1 MTTTVLA
8 CEQALSE
15 TIAKTESAL
24 LSPPIPGELTAWI
37 TAVQEAAATLA
48 LNLAAWQR
56 IALHRQY
63 EEILQADSEMG
74 AQVEKLIAEDNALIN
89 EVAEFHEKLHQLAE
103 AAAHV
108 DRNEGKLCEPRK
120 RVEEQGIALLVSIKK
135 HQVAATTWLGEA
147 HFRDRGVQD

>member
-8 CEQALSE
+8 CEQALAE
-15 TIAKTESAL
+15 TISKTEAAL

-48 LNLAAWQR
+48 LNLATWQR
-56 IALHRQY
+56 SALHQQY
-63 EEILQADSEMG
+63 EEILQADPEMG
-74 AQVEKLIAEDNALIN
+74 AKVEKLIAEDNELIK
-89 EVAEFHEKLHQLAE
+89 EVAVFHERLHNLAE

-108 DRNEGKLCEPRK
+108 DRDEGKLCEPRK
-120 RVEEQGIALLVSIKK
+120 RLEEQGVALLVSIKK

-147 HFRDRGVQD
+147 HFRDRGVKD